1 MKTKRRFPGI
11 NPFKTEEQDRFF
23 GRDADIRDLYALIAL
38 EKTVVLFGK
47 SGHGKS
53 SLLNAGIVP
62 RLLAEKS
69 KIVDPTPNG
78 EESIVPRLLAEKPGS
93 ERWYEPLAVK
103 FGAWVPDKTAPAETT
118 RAFLAQA
125 FPPGPDA
132 ACIDAA
138 LPPGEAGDTL
148 WLALKR
154 SGQRRVVLIF
164 DQFEEFFTYPLAQQQ
179 RFADELSQA
188 LHGDLPPE
196 VAERYAGLPEDMQNL
211 LAARLDVKA
220 VFAIR
225 EDRLHL
231 MDKLKYPLP
240 AIFGRRYALH
250 PLPRTQAQEA
260 LERPAGLPGFDT
272 PAFGFAPEAMGKILD
287 FLADEEGRVETN
299 QLQILAESFERRA
312 EQEGV
317 THFTPEN
324 LGTLKTIVKDY
335 YLERIDALPGEA
347 ERLAARRLC
356 EEGLAQEGDPP
367 VRLNLH
373 EAQIGRFYGIEP
385 ALLETLVANRL
396 LRAEP
401 GAGGGYTYELPHDT
415 LLEPVLELKRERLE
429 QQRKEELAAEEARIA
444 REKAEAQR
452 RQRRAMLTSVIAGVL
467 VLGAAISIWIAYQQS
482 KKAANAVGLAEQKTR
497 DAEISDSL
505 AQVKTRAAAV
515 SDSLAGIEKG
525 NAKAATRTALAAQKE
540 ADQKTKEA
548 AVAQEAARIAEV
560 KAQAAIKQSGIDS
573 EKARQAKIEAE
584 QKKQEAN
591 EATLLANQAKAE
603 AERLTQVVVTNL
615 LAQSRDAILHLD
627 YNAAF
632 SLLVNAASLGTVR
645 DSVAYELMEIAF
657 FRFHAGQSAQAIE
670 PFEMAAKLLGK
681 PGISQKNDIGDA
693 LNALDKD
700 RDSLLNARYF
710 PVMVEMKD
718 GAYQMQGKYETA
730 VPNFRMAET
739 ETTVWQYNLF
749 CWANGRDITQRIGG
763 DGKMLEEAKYQP
775 SWGWIGDNPVVYV
788 NWYDAVEYA
797 NWLSRKMNC
806 TPAYAIKPG
815 EKDSLN
821 ENRLDDF
828 KWTVTLPENARGYRL
843 PTEAEWE
850 YAAKGGARHDTFKYS
865 GSDEIDEVAWYGS
878 NSDSRTQAVRA
889 KKANGA
895 GLYDMSGNVWEWCFD
910 WYGDLLPAETPWG
923 AKSGSYRVIRGGSWN
938 LDAEDCLPAYRSAG
952 PPRNRTGYYGF
963 RLVLVP

>member
-1 MKTKRRFPGI
+1 M
-11 NPFKTEEQDRFF
+11 
-23 GRDADIRDLYALIAL
+23 
-38 EKTVVLFGK
+38 
-47 SGHGKS
+47 
-53 SLLNAGIVP
+53 
-62 RLLAEKS
+62 
-69 KIVDPTPNG
+69 
-78 EESIVPRLLAEKPGS
+78 
-93 ERWYEPLAVK
+93 
-103 FGAWVPDKTAPAETT
+103 
-118 RAFLAQA
+118 
-125 FPPGPDA
+125 
-132 ACIDAA
+132 
-138 LPPGEAGDTL
+138 
-148 WLALKR
+148 
-154 SGQRRVVLIF
+154 
-164 DQFEEFFTYPLAQQQ
+164 
-179 RFADELSQA
+179 SQA

-196 VAERYAGLPEDMQNL
+196 VAERYAGLPEDTQNL

-240 AIFGRRYALH
+240 AIFGRRFALH
-250 PLPRTQAQEA
+250 PLPRLQAQEA

-347 ERLAARRLC
+347 ERLVARRLC

-467 VLGAAISIWIAYQQS
+467 VLTAAVATVFAFQKS
-482 KKAANAVGLAEQKTR
+482 KEADEKTSAALL
-497 DAEISDSL
+497 SDSL
-505 AQVKTRAAAV
+505 AQVKT
-515 SDSLAGIEKG
+515 
-525 NAKAATRTALAAQKE
+525 KE
-540 ADQKTKEA
+540 ANIAANNADTKTKEA
-548 AVAQEAARIAEV
+548 ARAAKLAVEALLEQGREDIRRLHYDNAFDKMQ
-560 KAQAAIKQSGIDS
+560 KAAA
-573 EKARQAKIEAE
+573 
-584 QKKQEAN
+584 
-591 EATLLANQAKAE
+591 L
-603 AERLTQVVVTNL
+603 
-615 LAQSRDAILHLD
+615 
-627 YNAAF
+627 
-632 SLLVNAASLGTVR
+632 AASFGPEGRAVQ
-645 DSVAYELMEIAF
+645 DSVAYELMETGF
-657 FRFHAGQSAQAIE
+657 FYHYAQ
-670 PFEMAAKLLGK
+670 K
-681 PGISQKNDIGDA
+681 PGRAQESFKLAAGLLEKPA
-693 LNALDKD
+693 LSPKADFEAELKRLDT
-700 RDSLLNARYF
+700 RRYSFLRARYF
-710 PVMVEMKD
+710 PVMITLKG
-718 GAYQMQGKYETA
+718 GAYRMQDKYET
-730 VPNFRMAET
+730 NLQGFRMAQT

-749 CWANGRDITQRIGG
+749 CWANSRDITQRIGR
-763 DGKMLEEAKYQP
+763 DGKTLEESKYQP
-775 SWGWIGDNPVVYV
+775 SWGWIGNNPAVYV

-797 NWLSRKMNC
+797 NWLSRKMNRA
-806 TPAYAIKPG
+806 PAYEIKPG
-815 EKDSLN
+815 EKDTLN
-821 ENRLDDF
+821 TAETLGLLRDDF
-828 KWTVTLPENARGYRL
+828 RWTVTLRENARGYRL

-850 YAAKGGARHDTFKYS
+850 YAAKGGARRQKFRYS
-865 GSDEIDEVAWYGS
+865 GSDQIDEVAWYDE
-878 NSDSRTQAVRA
+878 NSDNRTQAA
-889 KKANGA
+889 GSKKPNGA

-910 WYGDLLPAETPWG
+910 WYGDLPAEAPWG
-923 AKSGSYRVIRGGSWN
+923 AKSGSYRVIRGGGWLN
-938 LDAEDCLPAYRSAG
+938 DAGNCLPAYRYDG
-952 PPRNRTGYYGF
+952 YPGNRSNACGF

>member
-62 RLLAEKS
+62 RLLAEK
-69 KIVDPTPNG
+69 
-78 EESIVPRLLAEKPGS
+78 PGS
-93 ERWYEPLAVK
+93 ERRYEPLAVK

-125 FPPGPDA
+125 FPPGPNA
-132 ACIDAA
+132 ARIGAA
-138 LPPGEAGDTL
+138 LPPGEAGNTL
-148 WLALKR
+148 WTALKR

-196 VAERYAGLPEDMQNL
+196 VAERYAELPEDTQNL
-211 LAARLDVKA
+211 LAERLDVKA

-240 AIFGRRYALH
+240 AIFGRRFALH
-250 PLPRTQAQEA
+250 PLPRAQAQEA
-260 LERPAGLPGFDT
+260 LERPAGLPEFDT

-287 FLADEEGRVETN
+287 FLGDEEGRVETN

-373 EAQIGRFYGIEP
+373 EAQIRRFYGIEP
-385 ALLETLVANRL
+385 SLLETLVANRL

-429 QQRKEELAAEEARIA
+429 HQRKEELAAEEARIA
-444 REKAEAQR
+444 RERAEAQR
-452 RQRRAMLTSVIAGVL
+452 RQRRAMVTSVIAGVL
-467 VLGAAISIWIAYQQS
+467 VLGAAISIWTAYLQS
-482 KKAANAVGLAEQKTR
+482 KKVG
-497 DAEISDSL
+497 
-505 AQVKTRAAAV
+505 
-515 SDSLAGIEKG
+515 
-525 NAKAATRTALAAQKE
+525 
-540 ADQKTKEA
+540 
-548 AVAQEAARIAEV
+548 
-560 KAQAAIKQSGIDS
+560 
-573 EKARQAKIEAE
+573 
-584 QKKQEAN
+584 
-591 EATLLANQAKAE
+591 
-603 AERLTQVVVTNL
+603 RLTQVVVSNL

-627 YNAAF
+627 YDAAF
-632 SLLVNAASLGTVR
+632 SLLANAASLGTVP

-657 FRFHAGQSAQAIE
+657 FRYHAGQSAQAIE

-681 PGISQKNDIGDA
+681 PGTSQKNDIGDA

-700 RDSLLNARYF
+700 RYSLLKARYF
-710 PVMVEMKD
+710 PVMIPLK
-718 GAYQMQGKYETA
+718 GGTYPMQDAYETT
-730 VPNFRMAET
+730 VQDFQMAQT
-739 ETTVWQYNLF
+739 ETTVWQYHLF
-749 CWANGRDITQRIGG
+749 CAANSRDITQRIGP
-763 DGKMLEEAKYQP
+763 DGKTLDEGKYQP
-775 SWGWIGDNPVVYV
+775 SWGWIGNNPVVFV

-797 NWLSRKMNC
+797 NWLSRKMNRSL
-806 TPAYAIKPG
+806 AYEINPG
-815 EKDSLN
+815 EKDASN
-821 ENRLDDF
+821 EAGWDYF
-828 KWTVTLPENARGYRL
+828 KWTVIPRENARGYRL

-850 YAAKGGARHDTFKYS
+850 YAAKGGARRDTFAYS
-865 GSDEIDEVAWYGS
+865 GSDEIDEVAWYGD
-878 NSDSRTQAVRA
+878 NSDNRTQAA
-889 KKANGA
+889 GGKKANGA

-910 WYGDLLPAETPWG
+910 WYGDLPAETPRG
-923 AKSGSYRVIRGGSWN
+923 AKSGSFRVLRGGSWN
-938 LDAEDCLPAYRSAG
+938 DGAGYCLPAYRNGSDPAY
-952 PPRNRTGYYGF
+952 RNSNCGF